1 VTALLAAVFVAS
13 LLGSLHCAGMCGPF
27 VAFAT
32 LHPKGV
38 TPKPTRSSR
47 LQLAYH
53 CSRLLAY
60 LLLGALAGAFGATLN
75 LGGAWLGVGRLAGII
90 AGVFLVVAG
99 LSRLLTISGLRLPTW
114 PGSRLIQRWVA
125 AGHGAAAKWTPLR
138 RASLIGLLT
147 AVLPCGWLYT
157 FVAIAAGTGHV
168 VYGATV
174 LFVFWCGTVPILA
187 GIGAGLGQ
195 VVLRAGRPFQWA
207 IALVVMGLGLQSIV
221 GRYNIPA
228 TRVASPTHSIEAALQ
243 RVSLL
248 LGKGGAPRCH

>member
-1 VTALLAAVFVAS
+1 MSALLAAVFVAS

-38 TPKPTRSSR
+38 APKPTRSSQ

-53 CSRLLAY
+53 GSRLLAY
-60 LLLGALAGAFGATLN
+60 VLLGALAGALGATLN
-75 LGGAWLGVGRLAGII
+75 LGGTWIGVGKVAGII
-90 AGVFLVVAG
+90 AGIFLVVAG
-99 LSRLLTISGLRLPTW
+99 LSRLLTIAGLRLPAW
-114 PGSRLIQRWVA
+114 PGSQLIQHCVT
-125 AGHGAAAKWTPLR
+125 AGQVTAAKWTPLR

-147 AVLPCGWLYT
+147 AVLPCGWLYA
-157 FVAIAAGTGHV
+157 FVAVAAGTGHV
-168 VYGATV
+168 VQGAAV
-174 LFVFWCGTVPILA
+174 LFVFWSGTVPILA

-207 IALVVMGLGLQSIV
+207 IAFIVLGLGLQSIAA
-221 GRYNIPA
+221 RYNIPA

-243 RVSLL
+243 RVSMMF
-248 LGKGGAPRCH
+248 GKGAPRCH